1 VRPRVRGFT
10 LVELLIA
17 LVLLALLSA
26 VLYGALGFAAT
37 TLDRGEA
44 RVDATSG
51 MRLAQA
57 FLRGNL
63 EEQHPLRMRKIVEW
77 PLVFAGE
84 QEELRYAAVLPARVA
99 SGGVWFYRLSVRRDE
114 ARTPLVLERML
125 PDLTAAQP
133 PEFTNAERSVLA
145 QDIASLKI
153 GYFGR
158 DVGAADAND
167 PTWRDRWDDRQRL
180 PIMIRIDVAPKQG
193 AAWPPLFVAPR
204 EAPDAGCRT
213 FDTARQRCAQL

>member
-1 VRPRVRGFT
+1 VNRRARGFT

-26 VLYGALGFAAT
+26 VLYGSLGFAGT

-44 RVDATSG
+44 KVDATSG

-57 FLRGNL
+57 FLRANL

-99 SGGVWFYRLSVRRDE
+99 SGGVWFYRLSVRHDE

-125 PDLTAAQP
+125 PDLAAAQV
-133 PEFTNAERSVLA
+133 PEFTSADRSVLA

-158 DVGAADAND
+158 DSGAADAND
-167 PTWRDRWDDRQRL
+167 PLWRDRWDDRQRL
-180 PIMIRIDVAPKQG
+180 PIMIRIDVVPKRG
-193 AAWPPLFVAPR
+193 PAWPPLFVAPR
-204 EAPDAGCRT
+204 EAPDAGCRA
-213 FDTARQRCAQL
+213 FDPARQRCAQL

>member
-1 VRPRVRGFT
+1 VNRRPRGFT

-26 VLYGALGFAAT
+26 VLYGSLGFAGT

-44 RVDATSG
+44 KVDATSG

-57 FLRGNL
+57 FLRANL

-84 QEELRYAAVLPARVA
+84 QEELRYAAALPARVA
-99 SGGVWFYRLSVRRDE
+99 SGGVWFYRLSVRHDE

-125 PDLTAAQP
+125 PDLAAAQA
-133 PEFTNAERSVLA
+133 PEFTGAERSVLA
-145 QDIASLKI
+145 QDITGLKI

-158 DVGAADAND
+158 DAGAADAND
-167 PTWRDRWDDRQRL
+167 PTWRDRWDDPQRL
-180 PIMIRIDVAPKQG
+180 PIMIRIDVAPKRG
-193 AAWPPLFVAPR
+193 PAWPTLFVAPR
-204 EAPDAGCRT
+204 EAPDAGCRA
-213 FDTARQRCAQL
+213 FDPARQRCAQL

>member
-1 VRPRVRGFT
+1 MRPRGRGFT

-44 RVDATSG
+44 KVDTTSG
-51 MRLAQA
+51 MRLAQM

-99 SGGVWFYRLSVRRDE
+99 SGGVWFYRLAVRRDE
-114 ARTPLVLERML
+114 ARSPLVLERML
-125 PDLTAAQP
+125 PDLAAAQP

-193 AAWPPLFVAPR
+193 PAWPPLFVAPR
-204 EAPDAGCRT
+204 EAPDAGCRA